1 MHRAIRTVVSVLGG
15 LFGGFSLG
23 FLLSPDPTGI
33 TPMLVGTALAVGFAV
48 ALYVKLGEEEAAA

>member
-1 MHRAIRTVVSVLGG
+1 MHRAIRAVVSVLGG

-23 FLLSPDPTGI
+23 FLLSPDPTGV

-48 ALYVKLGEEEAAA
+48 ALYVKLCEEAAAA

>member
-1 MHRAIRTVVSVLGG
+1 MHRAIRAAVSVLGG

-23 FLLSPDPTGI
+23 FLFSPDPTGV

-48 ALYVKLGEEEAAA
+48 ALYVKLDEEAAA

>member
-1 MHRAIRTVVSVLGG
+1 MRRAIRAAVSVLGG

-23 FLLSPDPTGI
+23 FLLSPDPTGV

-48 ALYVKLGEEEAAA
+48 ALYVKLDEEAAA

>member
-23 FLLSPDPTGI
+23 FLLSPDPTGV

-48 ALYVKLGEEEAAA
+48 ALYVKLDEEAAA

>member
-15 LFGGFSLG
+15 LLGGFSLG
-23 FLLSPDPTGI
+23 FLLSPDPTGV

-48 ALYVKLGEEEAAA
+48 ALYKLGEEAAAA

>member
-15 LFGGFSLG
+15 PFGGFSLD

-48 ALYVKLGEEEAAA
+48 ALYVKLGEEAAAA

>member
-1 MHRAIRTVVSVLGG
+1 MRRAIRTVVSVLGG

-33 TPMLVGTALAVGFAV
+33 TPMLVGTALAVGVAV
-48 ALYVKLGEEEAAA
+48 ALYVKLGEEAAAA

>member
-1 MHRAIRTVVSVLGG
+1 MHRAIRAVVSVLGG
-15 LFGGFSLG
+15 LFGDFSLG

-48 ALYVKLGEEEAAA
+48 TLYVKLGEEAAAA